1 LHRMLSVTINNSSSL
16 FEFFTNNS
24 IPLSNCKTLLKMC
37 SSCQPPP
44 RAHHHQAQTAR
55 DQERN

>member
-1 LHRMLSVTINNSSSL
+1 VLIMSVAA
-16 FEFFTNNS
+16 
-24 IPLSNCKTLLKMC
+24 
-37 SSCQPPP
+37 